1 MTNSSRRRDA
11 EEILIDYEFNA
22 FDRWNAASW
31 VFKGLMTKEEAIAK
45 LRVC

>member
-1 MTNSSRRRDA
+1 MQRDA
-11 EEILIDYEFNA
+11 IEVLIDYEFNA

-31 VFKGLMTKEEAIAK
+31 IFKGLMTKEEAIAK